1 MINLVNVFL
10 SPLQKSTGEESPPI
24 LTKHGSITNAIVEI
38 QLPRENEVIMPSLKI
53 EEPSSPYVLPDAN
66 KIYTIAEECVC
77 VHEDDTTMEVPT
89 QPVIKSKNN
98 SFSSEED
105 SSDGSVGCVEV
116 KETEK
121 KGLFVFWIL

>member
-1 MINLVNVFL
+1 MNLVNVFL

-38 QLPRENEVIMPSLKI
+38 QLPRENEVHMPSLKI

-66 KIYTIAEECVC
+66 ETCTIAEEFVC
-77 VHEDDTTMEVPT
+77 VHKDDITMKMPT
-89 QPVIKSKNN
+89 QQVIKSKNN

-116 KETEK
+116 NETEK
-121 KGLFVFWIL
+121 KGLSVFWIL

>member
-1 MINLVNVFL
+1 LINLVNVFL

-24 LTKHGSITNAIVEI
+24 LTEFGGVTNATLEI
-38 QLPRENEVIMPSLKI
+38 QLPRENEVHMPSLKV

-66 KIYTIAEECVC
+66 ETCIIAEECVC

-116 KETEK
+116 NETEK
-121 KGLFVFWIL
+121 KGLSVFWIL

>member
-66 KIYTIAEECVC
+66 EIYTVAEECVC

-89 QPVIKSKNN
+89 QPVIKTKNN

-116 KETEK
+116 NETEK
-121 KGLFVFWIL
+121 KGLSVFWIL

>member
-10 SPLQKSTGEESPPI
+10 SPLQKSKGEESPPI
-24 LTKHGSITNAIVEI
+24 LTKHGSVTNATVEI
-38 QLPRENEVIMPSLKI
+38 QLPCENEVHMPSLKI

-66 KIYTIAEECVC
+66 KTCTIAEEFVC
-77 VHEDDTTMEVPT
+77 VHEDDITMKMPT
-89 QPVIKSKNN
+89 QQVIKSKNN

-116 KETEK
+116 NETEK
-121 KGLFVFWIL
+121 KGLSVFWIL

>member
-1 MINLVNVFL
+1 MKYTCLHSKV
-10 SPLQKSTGEESPPI
+10 
-24 LTKHGSITNAIVEI
+24 
-38 QLPRENEVIMPSLKI
+38 

-66 KIYTIAEECVC
+66 ETCIIAEECVC
-77 VHEDDTTMEVPT
+77 VHEDDTTMEMPT

>member
-1 MINLVNVFL
+1 MNLVNVFL

-53 EEPSSPYVLPDAN
+53 EEPSSPFVLPDAN
-66 KIYTIAEECVC
+66 EIYTVAEECDR

-89 QPVIKSKNN
+89 QPVIKTKNN

-116 KETEK
+116 NETEK
-121 KGLFVFWIL
+121 KGLSVFWIL